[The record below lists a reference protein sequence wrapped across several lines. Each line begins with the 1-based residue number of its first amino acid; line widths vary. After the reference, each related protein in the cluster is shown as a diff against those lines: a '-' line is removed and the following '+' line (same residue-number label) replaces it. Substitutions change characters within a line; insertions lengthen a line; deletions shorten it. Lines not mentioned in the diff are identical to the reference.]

1 MYADGDVPGLPRR
14 VGAADLDRTAAM
26 MRRLHPGREIG
37 QCEGSSLWDGVYP
50 PEGTAYAAGRPGME
64 VIGDQEVMIDAP
76 SEPPEHWVAAS
87 AGRRLALHAMH
98 SAVDRGEPVM
108 GLTGV
113 DPDPEV
119 GQLLGH
125 VRLLDSG
132 SMPFGPRNTRRQL
145 RKQRSIAQISI
156 SGQASRRAGRPLHR
170 SHLGKRL

>member
-1 MYADGDVPGLPRR
+1 M
-14 VGAADLDRTAAM
+14 GAADLDRTAAM
-26 MRRLHPGREIG
+26 MRRLHPGPEIE
-37 QCEGSSLWDGVYP
+37 QCEGSNLWDGAYP
-50 PEGTAYAAGRPGME
+50 PKGTAYTAGRPGVE

-87 AGRRLALHAMH
+87 AGRRLAPARHAQRRR
-98 SAVDRGEPVM
+98 RGEPVM

-119 GQLLGH
+119 GRLLGH

>member
-1 MYADGDVPGLPRR
+1 
-14 VGAADLDRTAAM
+14 
-26 MRRLHPGREIG
+26 
-37 QCEGSSLWDGVYP
+37 
-50 PEGTAYAAGRPGME
+50 ME